1 MRHPRKECVLSE
13 PLVIIIFFFCSVYLL
28 LLVAGCADVSVTRQN
43 SLYSLSV
50 SNLKMSVYA
59 AADGPKGKKGNAIF
73 DYNAMPVFLHRS

>member
-1 MRHPRKECVLSE
+1 MSHLLLSF
-13 PLVIIIFFFCSVYLL
+13 FFFCSVYLL